1 MRGKRSPSDGRTQA
15 HPALSSV
22 GIPQRVCLPPPP
34 CLCPCP
40 PRLRVSFPVQ
50 ADHAKENHLRSS
62 CSPLLLPF
70 SPTCYT
76 KRTVH
81 METIRFSVQLG
92 RMCGKP
98 PFLRKKTSPAVS
110 FVSFLQEKK
119 SSPLPFLS
127 RKKRK
132 QKKVICG
139 TVFSAAVAFF
149 ANVLHKTDGSYG
161 NRPFFCTIGSDVR
174 ETSFSPKENLP
185 RSVFCFFS
193 SRKENVPPL
202 IRRKENVP
210 TSFSI
215 YANKQS
221 KTHGHM
227 QTVRFGRCCVLSEKT
242 EKSEC
247 VPRAAGS
254 PPPTVGGPRRMQRR
268 VQRSSASCTGRSPYR
283 ACPV

>member
-1 MRGKRSPSDGRTQA
+1 MPPSS
-15 HPALSSV
+15 ALS
-22 GIPQRVCLPPPP
+22 LPVSAAPARQ
-34 CLCPCP
+34 LSRASR
-40 PRLRVSFPVQ
+40 PR
-50 ADHAKENHLRSS
+50 
-62 CSPLLLPF
+62 
-70 SPTCYT
+70 
-76 KRTVH
+76 KR
-81 METIRFSVQLG
+81 
-92 RMCGKP
+92 
-98 PFLRKKTSPAVS
+98 
-110 FVSFLQEKK
+110 K
-119 SSPLPFLS
+119 SSAEQLL
-127 RKKRK
+127 
-132 QKKVICG
+132 
-139 TVFSAAVAFF
+139 SAAVAFF
-149 ANVLHKTDGSYG
+149 TNVLHKTDGSYG

-193 SRKENVPPL
+193 SRKENVPLSRKENVPPL

-210 TSFSI
+210 ASFSV

-227 QTVRFGRCCVLSEKT
+227 QTVRFGRCCVLSEKA

>member
-1 MRGKRSPSDGRTQA
+1 MLHKTDGSHTNRPFFRTIGSDVRETSFSPKENLPRSVFCFFSSRKENVPLLFFLEEKTVSLHGKRNPSDGRTQA

-40 PRLRVSFPVQ
+40 PRLRASFPVQ
-50 ADHAKENHLRSS
+50 TDHAKESHLRNS
-62 CSPLLLPF
+62 CSSLLLSF
-70 SPTCYT
+70 SRTCYT

-81 METIRFSVQLG
+81 METVRFSVQLG
-92 RMCGKP
+92 RTCGKAL
-98 PFLRKKTSPAVS
+98 FLRKTP
-110 FVSFLQEKK
+110 
-119 SSPLPFLS
+119 
-127 RKKRK
+127 
-132 QKKVICG
+132 
-139 TVFSAAVAFF
+139 
-149 ANVLHKTDGSYG
+149 
-161 NRPFFCTIGSDVR
+161 
-174 ETSFSPKENLP
+174 LP

-193 SRKENVPPL
+193 SRKENVPLSRKENVPLSRKENVPPL

-210 TSFSI
+210 PSFSI

-227 QTVRFGRCCVLSEKT
+227 QTVRFGRCCVLSEKA

>member
-50 ADHAKENHLRSS
+50 ADHAKESQLWSS
-62 CSPLLLPF
+62 FLSAFLLL
-70 SPTCYT
+70 SPMCYT

-81 METIRFSVQLG
+81 METVRFSVQLG
-92 RMCGKP
+92 RMCGKH

-119 SSPLPFLS
+119 TFPYQEKKTYP
-127 RKKRK
+127 KRK
-132 QKKVICG
+132 RI
-139 TVFSAAVAFF
+139 
-149 ANVLHKTDGSYG
+149 
-161 NRPFFCTIGSDVR
+161 PFFT
-174 ETSFSPKENLP
+174 
-185 RSVFCFFS
+185 
-193 SRKENVPPL
+193 SRKENVPP
-202 IRRKENVP
+202 
-210 TSFSI
+210 SFSI